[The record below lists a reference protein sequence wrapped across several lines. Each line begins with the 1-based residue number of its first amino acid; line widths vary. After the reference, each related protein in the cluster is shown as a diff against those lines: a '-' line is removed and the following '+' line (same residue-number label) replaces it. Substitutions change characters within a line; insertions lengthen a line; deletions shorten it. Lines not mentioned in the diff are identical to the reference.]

1 MKFDKLHAQTR
12 DDASLHA
19 DLVNWCA
26 NNSDVQFSSVRPEVH
41 TLRYRTV
48 ETFLRSGTPLDR
60 LHFFQPLIERSNVT
74 LVDVSHMRMYIPQIE
89 SREFDL
95 LKSEVRDRFVSI
107 AFDGT
112 SRLGEAINLTCR
124 WCSDDFRICQR
135 LVRFATTMLH
145 MNSSQLAT
153 LITMTILAE
162 LGVTPTNVV
171 CITRDSASVNGMPHS
186 RHIALHRER
195 VYVVHVPHLEQHG
208 TAPQL

>member
-1 MKFDKLHAQTR
+1 MKFDKLHAHTR
-12 DDASLHA
+12 DDVSLHA

-26 NNSDVQFSSVRPEVH
+26 NNSDVQFSSVRPEVY

-112 SRLGEAINLTCR
+112 SRLGEAIDLTCP

-171 CITRDSASVNGMPHS
+171 CLARDSAAVNG
-186 RHIALHRER
+186 A
-195 VYVVHVPHLEQHG
+195 
-208 TAPQL
+208 A